1 MIKSVSQEEMK
12 RSLKEIFG
20 DFDKPGKKGK
30 IKVVHRKIDE
40 PFEPSNK

>member
-12 RSLKEIFG
+12 WSLKEIFG